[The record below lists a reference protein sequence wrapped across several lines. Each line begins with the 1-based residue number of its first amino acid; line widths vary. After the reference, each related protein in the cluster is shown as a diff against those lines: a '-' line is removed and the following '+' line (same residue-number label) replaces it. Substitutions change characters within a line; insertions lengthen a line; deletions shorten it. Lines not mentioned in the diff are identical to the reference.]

1 MFCPKCRQE
10 ISRGTTFCSNCG
22 TRIAAGAE
30 AKHATFMTSGA
41 GDPMTFKKS
50 IVTCLTKFFD
60 FNGRASRP
68 EFWWFYLLTVLLNW
82 ALMLVDSTMIL
93 SLLVNIA
100 SLFPFLA
107 AGSRRLHDTNRSGW
121 WQLISLT
128 IIGLIPLIYWLASK
142 GSDQENKYGKPV

>member
-1 MFCPKCRQE
+1 MFCQKCGKE
-10 ISRGTTFCSNCG
+10 ISDGTRFCGNCG
-22 TRIAAGAE
+22 SRIAAGAE
-30 AKHATFMTSGA
+30 AKHAAFMTSDA
-41 GDPMTFKKS
+41 GGPMTFKKS

-68 EFWWFYLLTVLLNW
+68 EFWWFYLFTVLLNW
-82 ALMLVDSTMIL
+82 VLMLVDSTMIL

-100 SLFPFLA
+100 SFFPFLA

-128 IIGLIPLIYWLASK
+128 LIGLIPLIYWFASK
-142 GSDQENKYGKPV
+142 GSDQENKYGRLV

>member
-10 ISRGTTFCSNCG
+10 ISDGTTFCSNCG
-22 TRIAAGAE
+22 ARIRTGSE

-41 GDPMTFKKS
+41 GDSMTFKKS

-68 EFWWFYLLTVLLNW
+68 EFWWFYLFTVLLNW
-82 ALMLVDSTMIL
+82 ALMLVDSTLNL

-128 IIGLIPLIYWLASK
+128 LIGLIPFDFLAGQQRQRPRK
-142 GSDQENKYGKPV
+142 